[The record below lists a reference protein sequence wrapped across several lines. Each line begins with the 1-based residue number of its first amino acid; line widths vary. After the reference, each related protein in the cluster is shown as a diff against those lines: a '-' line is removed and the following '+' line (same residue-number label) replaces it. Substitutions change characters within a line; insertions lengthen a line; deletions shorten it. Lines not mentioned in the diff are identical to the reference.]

1 MDGNAL
7 VVQSLTKRYKDF
19 VLDGVSFAVP
29 RGAIVGLI
37 GENGAGKSTT
47 LNAILGLIAKDGGS
61 IEILGKPAEQ
71 MDDALWNQVGVVF
84 DGNNFPDV
92 LTAKK
97 LNLIL
102 RKLYHAWD
110 EGRFFSL
117 LNKMALPAEK
127 KIKAFSKGMKMKL
140 SIAVAFSHHA
150 KLLILDEATSGLDPV
165 ARDDILDLFLDFVQR
180 EDHAILV
187 SSHIT
192 SDLEKVADYIVF
204 IHQGKVVFCKP
215 KDELRYQYGI
225 IRCGTAQF
233 EAIAPQDRLA
243 YRRHDYEW
251 DVLVADKAKAQRKYP
266 KAVIDPATIDEIML
280 LFAKGERK

>member
-61 IEILGKPAEQ
+61 IEILGKQAGQ
-71 MDDALWNQVGVVF
+71 MDDALWNQIGVVF

-102 RKLYHAWD
+102 RKLYHTWT
-110 EGRFFSL
+110 
-117 LNKMALPAEK
+117 
-127 KIKAFSKGMKMKL
+127 KAAS
-140 SIAVAFSHHA
+140 
-150 KLLILDEATSGLDPV
+150 
-165 ARDDILDLFLDFVQR
+165 FL
-180 EDHAILV
+180 
-187 SSHIT
+187 
-192 SDLEKVADYIVF
+192 
-204 IHQGKVVFCKP
+204 C
-215 KDELRYQYGI
+215 
-225 IRCGTAQF
+225 
-233 EAIAPQDRLA
+233 
-243 YRRHDYEW
+243 
-251 DVLVADKAKAQRKYP
+251 
-266 KAVIDPATIDEIML
+266 
-280 LFAKGERK
+280 